1 MLTSLSIA
9 VDELKDMKTKLSQF
23 ELNYKNRRRNLKS
36 NLRLHEEQDVLDK
49 LELGEIDVDDVDD
62 DQLNDIVEGRGGR
75 VTTIKTVGDKSTKGN
90 LSVYGAS
97 VSDQKFMKNY

>member
-1 MLTSLSIA
+1 
-9 VDELKDMKTKLSQF
+9 MKTKLSQF

-62 DQLNDIVEGRGGR
+62 D
-75 VTTIKTVGDKSTKGN
+75 
-90 LSVYGAS
+90 
-97 VSDQKFMKNY
+97 